1 MRCLF
6 MLQAKNINN
15 YIFESFGL
23 NLETPALVNSNP
35 LLSELIER
43 ASKDN
48 EEQLLSWSASTHI
61 VDSSSVR

>member
-1 MRCLF
+1 

-23 NLETPALVNSNP
+23 NLETPALVNSNL

-48 EEQLLSWSASTHI
+48 EEQLLSWSASTPI